1 MQTVVAH
8 LMLTIVS
15 LAGQPTDDA
24 GLWIQRLADESWVVR
39 EDATEALATSE
50 SLSLDTVAEALAR
63 QDLTTE
69 QRVRLVGVAT
79 ARFRFE
85 PMAGLGVQF
94 GSATEGAV
102 QILETV
108 KNGRFPASDILR
120 AGDVI
125 VVVGDTMIGGQ
136 DHLRAEILS
145 RRPGDMLSVLVRRDR
160 AMLRLNLPLGRFDEL
175 DGAASLDDEIIS
187 WAARL
192 RLERAGISAERAVM
206 IGNGLNGSAWVDA
219 AFPEGRAPLPPGET
233 GERRGAPVAV
243 GGAAD
248 DRRTIGQRG
257 FWANRADAARS
268 AGEQLRT
275 DLGRRMTSGVRLR
288 SVFVEHERTLLEQ
301 IAAAPESGEDLAGL
315 EADLARVRQGI
326 AAVDVRLGETA
337 RALDAAQP

>member
-1 MQTVVAH
+1 MVVAW
-8 LMLTIVS
+8 LSFCLGVTQPLTDVAD
-15 LAGQPTDDA
+15 LVG
-24 GLWIQRLADESWVVR
+24 RLNAPEWVER
-39 EDATEALATSE
+39 EAAAETLATSE
-50 SLSLDTVAEALAR
+50 DVPVDSIAAALAR
-63 QDLTTE
+63 PDLSAE
-69 QRVRLVGVAT
+69 QRVRLVGIAA

-85 PMAGLGVQF
+85 PMGGLGVQF

-145 RRPGDMLSVLVRRDR
+145 RRPGELLSVLVRRDR
-160 AMLRLNLPLGRFDEL
+160 TMIRLDLPLGRFDEL
-175 DGAASLDDEIIS
+175 DGAASLDDEIIA

-192 RLERAGISAERAVM
+192 RLERAGISAEREALV
-206 IGNGLNGSAWVDA
+206 GGGLTGTAWVDA

-275 DLGRRMTSGVRLR
+275 DLGRRMTGGVRLR
-288 SVFVEHERTLLEQ
+288 SVFVEHERTLLER
-301 IAAAPESGEDLAGL
+301 IAAAPQTGEDPAGL
-315 EADLARVRQGI
+315 EADLARVRQSI